1 MKKHLKIVS
10 LLLVIAT
17 VCISFTSCLTKQI
30 SVETSDISS
39 DSSNSDNAE
48 NKDPTTNNS
57 GSNASNGANNNT
69 NANTNNNMNNNTGSN
84 GNNTTDKS
92 TDKTTDKSTDNATEA
107 LPANSYLLFQNG
119 NYTVKAIMPDRPTDI
134 ENTVYAKLRSKI
146 KSKTG
151 RTLSTN
157 TDYLKTGDTHSAT
170 EPEIL
175 VGLTNYSQ
183 SQNTYSSITNGQYG
197 IKFSGQKIIFYF
209 STVEEGLELV
219 EEFCSAIKST
229 SDKSF
234 YISKSFSVSKNLS
247 FKLESLPKYPT
258 STTSYNCYDDTTM
271 LIAKSTNLTNYNNYC
286 NTLKSNGFT
295 EYSKRDNVSGNYF
308 RTYTKGTTAVTVYFN
323 KSNNTVRIISGPLTD
338 IPPKD
343 TTSYKENNSKPSVT
357 LLNQGTKSNGAQQG
371 SGLGIIFYLP
381 NGKFIIYDGGY
392 TANDG
397 LYKKLKELAGTNEI
411 IIAAW
416 IISHPHADHEDAFD
430 AFLANHAKDIEI
442 ETVMYNFTKYS
453 DQYGNSDN
461 IKTNVDKYLDG
472 KTTIIKPHT
481 GQIYNFGSSTVEIL
495 YTVEDF
501 IPNEIKDINDTSM
514 VVRVTVSGKST
525 MLLGDTYAGDNNKD
539 VNIAKFLTDTY
550 GAYIKSDI
558 VQLGHHGS
566 WPGTET
572 LYSNINAP
580 VVFWPS
586 SADNAKNRYKAS
598 DHASLRKA
606 ISLAKDVYLASE
618 GSATLTHPYT
628 IVNNKS
634 AFLKRLGV

>member
-1 MKKHLKIVS
+1 MS
-10 LLLVIAT
+10 
-17 VCISFTSCLTKQI
+17 
-30 SVETSDISS
+30 
-39 DSSNSDNAE
+39 
-48 NKDPTTNNS
+48 
-57 GSNASNGANNNT
+57 NNT
-69 NANTNNNMNNNTGSN
+69 DSN
-84 GNNTTDKS
+84 VNNTTDKVTDRV
-92 TDKTTDKSTDNATEA
+92 TDKATDKETEA
-107 LPANSYLLFQNG
+107 LPANSYVLFQNG
-119 NYTVKAIMPDRPTDI
+119 AYTIKAIMPDKPTDI

-151 RTLSTN
+151 RTLTTN
-157 TDYLKTGDTHSAT
+157 TDYLKTGETHSAT

-183 SQNTYSSITNGQYG
+183 SQNTYSGITNGQYG

-229 SDKSF
+229 ADKAF

-247 FKLESLPKYPT
+247 FKLESVPKYPT

-271 LIAKSTNLTNYNNYC
+271 LIAKSTNLTNYNSYC

-295 EYSKRDNVSGNYF
+295 EYSVRDNVNGNYF

-338 IPPKD
+338 IPPKN

-357 LLNQGTKSNGAQQG
+357 LLNQGTKSNGTQQG

-416 IISHPHADHEDAFD
+416 IISHPHADHQDAFD
-430 AFLANHAKDIEI
+430 AFLKNHAKDIEI
-442 ETVMYNFTKYS
+442 ETVMYNYTS
-453 DQYGNSDN
+453 LEDQYGSSATIRSSVN
-461 IKTNVDKYLDG
+461 TYLNG

-481 GQIYNFGSSTVEIL
+481 GQIYKFGSSSVEIL
-495 YTVEDF
+495 HTVEDLMPISSSF
-501 IPNEIKDINDTSM
+501 SDPINNSSM
-514 VVRVTVSGKST
+514 VVRVTVSGKT
-525 MLLGDTYAGDNNKD
+525 VILLGDALKETA
-539 VNIAKFLTDTY
+539 NILTNTY
-550 GAYIKSDI
+550 GSYLKADM

-618 GSATLTHPYT
+618 GSATLTLPYT